1 MQTPPFHRI
10 VCLLATLLLLA
21 TLPTLSHA
29 FWSQQRPQQQHVK
42 SNVRDNNDQT
52 SHDSFARDDVV
63 SVEEMYTLQ
72 HATGTPTGTCH
83 ITEQRYALK
92 AYDSKPDCF
101 KDAARALQQGCKS
114 IDIDEDEKTRYAIR
128 LTTCE
133 IATANMPIP
142 QECHSLASAE
152 SDPDKQPTAND
163 IWRCVQSLGRVPQLW
178 TSYSGYFRE
187 VKVMCLAVRYSL
199 EHEQQR
205 VLKETNRLETEQ
217 LKQLSALHSTIT
229 ADVNSMLNSAGT
241 LKDALRSVTEEVSKL
256 TQSIERGALQQSD
269 ALSTT
274 QESNAR
280 ILAEYQD
287 IVHSTLAWVS
297 QSMRHWN
304 DSLERGISR
313 AQEIDRLNQD
323 SIVKIAHS
331 NEAIDLITQQAA
343 TLKAHLQN
351 LIHFSH
357 ESTTH
362 LLDLHI
368 TGTQKI
374 NTSTQQLLHS
384 TLQSL
389 HTLSSQTQT
398 TWSVILDTFKDDTET
413 TLTGF
418 RTDVAEAVRE
428 TVEEIGQMARESRE
442 NVERLS
448 RDLEGL
454 WRDQEDVLGRVR
466 SLLGTWGVVR
476 RVLEG
481 QSVFNEGW
489 GVRERGRGG
498 PMVLRMGSG
507 FVLLFFVVV
516 TVLTLVYGLRTALIP
531 MTASMVITIL
541 CEWLRLPTVSFIHL
555 FMGIVC
561 FRWGL
566 VLRKAQREN
575 AVEQEQE
582 KEYEYGVD
590 DQYAES
596 YLDTDSSEEEEEDL
610 EMEEHVWQQY
620 DDDTFEQ
627 RATARYNNPTSPSTP
642 TPSTGKPKR
651 QYQYHST
658 SIGHIPLTKPSMDME
673 MDMWERVAASWD
685 LSLGT
690 CVSSSSTSGD
700 IY

>member
-1 MQTPPFHRI
+1 MQTPPFRRI

-42 SNVRDNNDQT
+42 SNVHDNNDQT
-52 SHDSFARDDVV
+52 SHDSFARDDFV

-83 ITEQRYALK
+83 ITEQRNALK

-163 IWRCVQSLGRVPQLW
+163 ISRCVQSLGRVPQLW

-229 ADVNSMLNSAGT
+229 ADVNSML
-241 LKDALRSVTEEVSKL
+241 
-256 TQSIERGALQQSD
+256 
-269 ALSTT
+269 
-274 QESNAR
+274 
-280 ILAEYQD
+280 
-287 IVHSTLAWVS
+287 TLASVS

-323 SIVKIAHS
+323 SILLLWRFCA
-331 NEAIDLITQQAA
+331 
-343 TLKAHLQN
+343 
-351 LIHFSH
+351 
-357 ESTTH
+357 H
-362 LLDLHI
+362 LLDCC
-368 TGTQKI
+368 
-374 NTSTQQLLHS
+374 
-384 TLQSL
+384 
-389 HTLSSQTQT
+389 
-398 TWSVILDTFKDDTET
+398 
-413 TLTGF
+413 
-418 RTDVAEAVRE
+418 R
-428 TVEEIGQMARESRE
+428 
-442 NVERLS
+442 
-448 RDLEGL
+448 
-454 WRDQEDVLGRVR
+454 
-466 SLLGTWGVVR
+466 
-476 RVLEG
+476 
-481 QSVFNEGW
+481 
-489 GVRERGRGG
+489 
-498 PMVLRMGSG
+498 
-507 FVLLFFVVV
+507 
-516 TVLTLVYGLRTALIP
+516 
-531 MTASMVITIL
+531 
-541 CEWLRLPTVSFIHL
+541 
-555 FMGIVC
+555 
-561 FRWGL
+561 

-582 KEYEYGVD
+582 REYEYGVD
-590 DQYAES
+590 DQCAER

-642 TPSTGKPKR
+642 TPSTRKPKR

>member
-1 MQTPPFHRI
+1 MEDVSPQPFCPRE
-10 VCLLATLLLLA
+10 
-21 TLPTLSHA
+21 
-29 FWSQQRPQQQHVK
+29 
-42 SNVRDNNDQT
+42 
-52 SHDSFARDDVV
+52 DDVV
-63 SVEEMYTLQ
+63 SVEEMYTLR
-72 HATGTPTGTCH
+72 HATGTPIGTCH
-83 ITEQRYALK
+83 ITEQKNALK

-163 IWRCVQSLGRVPQLW
+163 ISRCVQSLGRVPQLW

-256 TQSIERGALQQSD
+256 TQSIEQGALQQSD

-287 IVHSTLAWVS
+287 IVHSTLASVS

-304 DSLERGISR
+304 DSLERGISC

-323 SIVKIAHS
+323 SILLLWRFCA
-331 NEAIDLITQQAA
+331 
-343 TLKAHLQN
+343 
-351 LIHFSH
+351 
-357 ESTTH
+357 H
-362 LLDLHI
+362 LLDCC
-368 TGTQKI
+368 
-374 NTSTQQLLHS
+374 
-384 TLQSL
+384 
-389 HTLSSQTQT
+389 
-398 TWSVILDTFKDDTET
+398 
-413 TLTGF
+413 
-418 RTDVAEAVRE
+418 R
-428 TVEEIGQMARESRE
+428 
-442 NVERLS
+442 
-448 RDLEGL
+448 
-454 WRDQEDVLGRVR
+454 
-466 SLLGTWGVVR
+466 
-476 RVLEG
+476 
-481 QSVFNEGW
+481 
-489 GVRERGRGG
+489 
-498 PMVLRMGSG
+498 
-507 FVLLFFVVV
+507 
-516 TVLTLVYGLRTALIP
+516 
-531 MTASMVITIL
+531 
-541 CEWLRLPTVSFIHL
+541 
-555 FMGIVC
+555 
-561 FRWGL
+561 

-610 EMEEHVWQQY
+610 EMEEYVWQQC
-620 DDDTFEQ
+620 DDDIFEQ

-658 SIGHIPLTKPSMDME
+658 SIGHVPLTKPLVDME